1 MSSAA
6 VPKPV
11 SETPPP
17 SYEEALYRSDSDSRP
32 LRSAFHF
39 PLVVRQ
45 SVRLPGS
52 GPVTEESPSL
62 GTGPVVTSEVR
73 VEEAG
78 NQSEISTPALNQS
91 ETTSPALNQSETS
104 FPSLEQ
110 SEEARGMLTAS
121 ATIR

>member
-1 MSSAA
+1 M
-6 VPKPV
+6 
-11 SETPPP
+11 
-17 SYEEALYRSDSDSRP
+17 
-32 LRSAFHF
+32 
-39 PLVVRQ
+39 
-45 SVRLPGS
+45 RLPGS

-62 GTGPVVTSEVR
+62 GAGPVVTSEVR